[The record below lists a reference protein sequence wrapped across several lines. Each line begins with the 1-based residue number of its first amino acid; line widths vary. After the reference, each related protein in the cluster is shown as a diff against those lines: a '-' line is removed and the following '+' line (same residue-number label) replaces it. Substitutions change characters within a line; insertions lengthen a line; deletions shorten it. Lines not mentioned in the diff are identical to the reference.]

1 MVIETR
7 GFTISEAA
15 AAAGVSAH
23 TLRYYERVGLLPPI
37 DRKASSGHRLYSQ
50 RDIDWAVF
58 LTRLRAT
65 GMSIRSMREYAKL
78 QRIGEG
84 TEADRLALLEAHRDG
99 VRRRLN
105 EIEGNLKLIELKIG
119 FYRQRMN
126 NADRIGDQSAC
137 APPADSPEGGN
148 SG

>member
-1 MVIETR
+1 MVTETAY
-7 GFTISEAA
+7 TISEAA
-15 AAAGVSAH
+15 EAAGVSAH

-37 DRKASSGHRLYSQ
+37 GRNSSSGHRSYSR
-50 RDIDWAVF
+50 RDIDWAIF

-84 TEADRLALLEAHRDG
+84 TEADRLALLEAHRDS

-105 EIEGNLKLIELKIG
+105 EIEGNLKLIELKIS
-119 FYRQRMN
+119 FYKQRMN
-126 NADRIGDQSAC
+126 NGNSTGAC
-137 APPADSPEGGN
+137 APPTGDSEGGN
-148 SG
+148 RG

>member
-1 MVIETR
+1 MVTE
-7 GFTISEAA
+7 FAHTISEAA

-37 DRKASSGHRLYSQ
+37 GRNSSSGHRSYSR
-50 RDIDWAVF
+50 RDIDWAIF

-84 TEADRLALLEAHRDG
+84 TEKDRLALLEAHRDG
-99 VRRRLN
+99 VRRRLT
-105 EIEGNLKLIELKIG
+105 EIEGNLALIELKIN
-119 FYRQRMN
+119 FYKQRMN
-126 NADRIGDQSAC
+126 NGNSTDVC
-137 APPADSPEGGN
+137 APPSGNSEGGN
-148 SG
+148 GG